1 MNHRF
6 AIVLDG
12 VIQSAPV
19 IRTAIYGGNAVISG
33 GRMDEPEARNLASVL
48 ENPLQTPVKIE
59 EERQVSASLGSDSIK
74 SGIYSGIAGFIL
86 VVVFMI
92 IYYRLVGLIADIAL
106 LINCFMVVGV
116 LGMFNS
122 VLTLPGI
129 AGLIL
134 SLGIAVDANVLIYE
148 RLRDEI
154 KQGKSLRVAI
164 DTSYRKAFSAIFDAH
179 VTQFLTAAILF
190 WLASGPVKG
199 FALTLTI
206 GIVAS
211 MFSSLLVTYTC
222 FSWAFALGW
231 LKRVSMLHLIRSK
244 GFDFLGNAPKFVSIS
259 AVATLLCLGVL
270 LMKGERNLGADFRGG
285 DLLVISAAHKL
296 TPDELRG
303 ALAHT
308 GFQNSVIQSEK
319 VANRDLI
326 SIRADSGAADK
337 IKARLSEALADS
349 RSEVRTDGPRR
360 CAGRKRTGDKER
372 AGSRAWTAGNFYL
385 RELPVCHLVCR
396 GFTGS
401 AGARPYYHYRHLRP
415 ERA

>member
-1 MNHRF
+1 M
-6 AIVLDG
+6 
-12 VIQSAPV
+12 
-19 IRTAIYGGNAVISG
+19 AVMRSISG
-33 GRMDEPEARNLASVL
+33 GRMDEPGERGTSPACWRVRCK
-48 ENPLQTPVKIE
+48 PLVKIE

-154 KQGKSLRVAI
+154 KQGKSLRVAV

-211 MFSSLLVTYTC
+211 MFSSLLVT
-222 FSWAFALGW
+222 
-231 LKRVSMLHLIRSK
+231 
-244 GFDFLGNAPKFVSIS
+244 
-259 AVATLLCLGVL
+259 
-270 LMKGERNLGADFRGG
+270 
-285 DLLVISAAHKL
+285 
-296 TPDELRG
+296 
-303 ALAHT
+303 
-308 GFQNSVIQSEK
+308 
-319 VANRDLI
+319 
-326 SIRADSGAADK
+326 
-337 IKARLSEALADS
+337 
-349 RSEVRTDGPRR
+349 
-360 CAGRKRTGDKER
+360 
-372 AGSRAWTAGNFYL
+372 
-385 RELPVCHLVCR
+385 
-396 GFTGS
+396 
-401 AGARPYYHYRHLRP
+401 
-415 ERA
+415 